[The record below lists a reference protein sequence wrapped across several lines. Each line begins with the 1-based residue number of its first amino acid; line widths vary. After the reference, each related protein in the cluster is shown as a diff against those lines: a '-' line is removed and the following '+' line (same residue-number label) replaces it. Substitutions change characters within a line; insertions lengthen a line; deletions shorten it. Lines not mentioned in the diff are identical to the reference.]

1 MDLTFAGYRLLDVVG
16 GAAGPL
22 DGVTATVDQAAD
34 HPSVPPGRLR
44 VHDAI
49 PVGSEQRVRL
59 VLLPPVDG
67 ELVRRS
73 LQRARTVDHPH
84 LVPDLEVV
92 EQGGRVAVVAPWTTG
107 GTLDGLLR
115 RRDRL
120 TPGEALTVLR
130 PLAGALTAIGD
141 AGLQHG
147 ALIPELIWFDDDGR
161 PRLAG
166 LTAGLALAEAAGDE
180 VIVPVGAPHLAPEV
194 ARGARPDLRSDLFS
208 LGSVALLAVS
218 GRPAWPAV
226 SAAEVLVQSAAGLW
240 PQPDPSLTSP
250 ELAVAIS
257 GLLAADPGLRPP
269 PAVLQVELRAAG
281 RPLPVDLAVAAAAQ
295 TPGVGAADAGPVTSV
310 GEEPVGS
317 MQLTD
322 ADDDVP
328 TATVDAASGRRS
340 DGRPGPPSGPSV
352 SEAVPGTGV
361 SASGP
366 PRPTR
371 SGSPRGGRRGPSAAS
386 SGRRRRRGRRHVTR
400 AAVLGVAV
408 LVGGGVAVGA
418 GWWWAAG
425 EEPASAALTQPSSG
439 DASAGQQPGS
449 GPTEELG
456 TPRPE
461 LAAAVT
467 TALSDPPGSPAPG
480 DPTSGDPLVSSAA
493 AAASSST
500 DDPPSAAVPG
510 SAVIDWLDVVRS
522 LDQRRAQALSSADP
536 APLDAVYVAGP
547 PLEADRALVAD
558 LRRRGLHIDGGT
570 HVISAA
576 RVSSGDTTPSNP
588 GDEISVE
595 VEQSLPSYPVVDGSG
610 QPVGHTPAVDPTRS
624 VLVLRA
630 VAGGFAIV
638 SVRSA

>member
-22 DGVTATVDQAAD
+22 DGATATVDQAAD

-44 VHDAI
+44 VHDAM

-107 GTLDGLLR
+107 STLDALLR

-147 ALIPELIWFDDDGR
+147 ALLPELIWFDDDGR

-281 RPLPVDLAVAAAAQ
+281 RPLPVDLAVEAAAGP
-295 TPGVGAADAGPVTSV
+295 PGTGANDTGPATSV
-310 GEEPVGS
+310 DGETAAAMELGE
-317 MQLTD
+317 
-322 ADDDVP
+322 AAP
-328 TATVDAASGRRS
+328 TATAGAAPGRRS
-340 DGRPGPPSGPSV
+340 DKRPGRPPTGPSV
-352 SEAVPGTGV
+352 PETVPGTGV
-361 SASGP
+361 SPSGP
-366 PRPTR
+366 RRPTR
-371 SGSPRGGRRGPSAAS
+371 SGSPRGGRRAPSAAS
-386 SGRRRRRGRRHVTR
+386 SGRRRRRGRRQVTR

-425 EEPASAALTQPSSG
+425 EEPASAVLTQPGPG

-449 GPTEELG
+449 GPTEALG

-467 TALSDPPGSPAPG
+467 TAHGDPSVSPAPG
-480 DPTSGDPLVSSAA
+480 DPTVGDPLVSSAA
-493 AAASSST
+493 AGASSST

-522 LDQRRAQALSSADP
+522 LDRRRAQALNSADP

-610 QPVGHTPAVDPTRS
+610 QPVGHTPAVDPARS